1 MSGAQLCVLY
11 EVKINSNLKRNKKIK
26 FESKFEGVDFS
37 QKVFISARK
46 M

>member
-37 QKVFISARK
+37 
-46 M
+46 